1 MFSSA
6 EKLSVEE
13 KCSLKAERKEELSSG
28 LIPAPVP
35 CLLRGIRVW
44 WVRQRRGAAGGFAGR
59 VGRRERRVTLE
70 RQQIWDRHTHGSV
83 SIECSSFPS
92 SLLSPLG
99 TRSDPILHDWRA
111 EIAQPACDLSVSHK
125 RAFPALTAPTLETS

>member
-1 MFSSA
+1 M
-6 EKLSVEE
+6 
-13 KCSLKAERKEELSSG
+13 
-28 LIPAPVP
+28 
-35 CLLRGIRVW
+35 
-44 WVRQRRGAAGGFAGR
+44 
-59 VGRRERRVTLE
+59 TLE